1 MSGIREAENFAYR
14 WAGSAPCED
23 CERFRECDDNELP
36 ECEEMWKWREAY
48 NEGLKEFLKKI

>member
-23 CERFRECDDNELP
+23 CERFRECEKSERECDELN
-36 ECEEMWKWREAY
+36 KWREVY
-48 NEGLKEFLKKI
+48 NRGLKEFMKKI